1 MTQKLS
7 EERLLKLKAGRE
19 KFLAQKN
26 GLICKFTDSLAIYS
40 DENCYIVRN
49 GRRETYVP
57 SLEIALSDVQDIL
70 AKNNILAA
78 EQKQLADVVKAVLDA
93 RDLIRNQVAKKLS
106 DNLKAS

>member
-7 EERLLKLKAGRE
+7 EAHLRKLKEGRE

-26 GLICKFTDSLAIYS
+26 GLICKFTDSLAIFA
-40 DENCYIVRN
+40 DENNFIVKN
-49 GRRETYVP
+49 GTRESYMP
-57 SLEIALSDVQDIL
+57 SLEIALSDVQEIL
-70 AKNNILAA
+70 VRDNILAA